1 MIGMHWLKLMIVVC
15 RGRYHLEM
23 IQTGQKFLES
33 RILEFWN
40 KRKVNAFKTKQDYHF
55 MLGDHKNEV
64 LSDVIVTTDGDEVPL
79 TAMSYIEIHK
89 LTRPR
94 IFFLT
99 KLKSIARRIA
109 DMIEVNNSDSDFED
123 PKFPY

>member
-1 MIGMHWLKLMIVVC
+1 MIGMHWLKLMKVVC
-15 RGRYHLEM
+15 RGRCHLEM

-55 MLGDHKNEV
+55 ILGDHKNEV

>member
-1 MIGMHWLKLMIVVC
+1 
-15 RGRYHLEM
+15 
-23 IQTGQKFLES
+23 
-33 RILEFWN
+33 
-40 KRKVNAFKTKQDYHF
+40 

-123 PKFPY
+123 SKFPY

>member
-1 MIGMHWLKLMIVVC
+1 MIGMHWLKLTKVVC
-15 RGRYHLEM
+15 RGRCHLEI

-99 KLKSIARRIA
+99 KLKSIARGIA

>member
-1 MIGMHWLKLMIVVC
+1 M
-15 RGRYHLEM
+15 EM